1 MRAWWIDCRSC
12 FGRAGLGD
20 WFWRTGVRSDL
31 TGQARGHS
39 SVGRAPALQ
48 AGGRRFDPVW
58 LHHSGHGMGNGR
70 AAVVT
75 LDSVSDPSGSAGIFD
90 IVKKRICLVA
100 SQEGAAALRGRQG
113 LTALP
118 FRQIL
123 HKNWSFLSMTSATG
137 LPSDGRTHQD
147 GH

>member
-1 MRAWWIDCRSC
+1 MGWGSGGQRCDPYDC
-12 FGRAGLGD
+12 
-20 WFWRTGVRSDL
+20 
-31 TGQARGHS
+31 
-39 SVGRAPALQ
+39 
-48 AGGRRFDPVW
+48 
-58 LHHSGHGMGNGR
+58 
-70 AAVVT
+70 
-75 LDSVSDPSGSAGIFD
+75 VSDPSGSTGIFD

-137 LPSDGRTHQD
+137 LPSDGRTHSRMGIDNESDQAT
-147 GH
+147 

>member
-1 MRAWWIDCRSC
+1 MGWGSGGQRCDPYDC
-12 FGRAGLGD
+12 
-20 WFWRTGVRSDL
+20 
-31 TGQARGHS
+31 
-39 SVGRAPALQ
+39 
-48 AGGRRFDPVW
+48 
-58 LHHSGHGMGNGR
+58 
-70 AAVVT
+70 
-75 LDSVSDPSGSAGIFD
+75 VSDPSGFTGIFD

-137 LPSDGRTHQD
+137 LPSDGRTHSKD